1 MPLVRPAG
9 GARLCGLRPP
19 RAGLAKGGGEVRNL
33 KRISVLWLS
42 TCQERP
48 VGLVKAFDPAAGS
61 WTYYAGIGRG
71 WDEAADVREI
81 LAWGQKYEDLSV
93 LQAFLAETEPPASG
107 AWYEDVYGYPQCPHC
122 GYEWDSPAP
131 PGRFCP
137 HCGMR
142 LGPLRAGD
150 GKEECP

>member
-1 MPLVRPAG
+1 MRD
-9 GARLCGLRPP
+9 
-19 RAGLAKGGGEVRNL
+19 L

-48 VGLVKAFDPAAGS
+48 VGLVKAFDPAAGR

-71 WDEAADVREI
+71 WEEAADVREI
-81 LAWGQKYEDLSV
+81 LSWGQKYEDLSV
-93 LQAFLAETEPPASG
+93 LQAFLAETEPPAFD
-107 AWYEDVYGYPQCPHC
+107 AWYEDVYGFPQCPHC

-131 PGRFCP
+131 PGRSCP

>member
-1 MPLVRPAG
+1 M
-9 GARLCGLRPP
+9 
-19 RAGLAKGGGEVRNL
+19 NL
-33 KRISVLWLS
+33 ERISVLWLS

-48 VGLVKAFDPAAGS
+48 VGLVKAFDPVTGNRPAAGR
-61 WTYYAGIGRG
+61 WTYYVGIGRG

-81 LAWGQKYEDLSV
+81 LSWGQKYEDLSV
-93 LQAFLAETEPPASG
+93 LQAFLAETEPPGCS
-107 AWYEDVYGYPQCPHC
+107 
-122 GYEWDSPAP
+122 
-131 PGRFCP
+131 CP

>member
-1 MPLVRPAG
+1 MRD
-9 GARLCGLRPP
+9 
-19 RAGLAKGGGEVRNL
+19 L

-48 VGLVKAFDPAAGS
+48 VGLVKAFDPVTGNRPATRS

-93 LQAFLAETEPPASG
+93 LQA
-107 AWYEDVYGYPQCPHC
+107 
-122 GYEWDSPAP
+122 

>member
-1 MPLVRPAG
+1 M
-9 GARLCGLRPP
+9 
-19 RAGLAKGGGEVRNL
+19 RNL
-33 KRISVLWLS
+33 ERISVLWLS

-48 VGLVKAFDPAAGS
+48 VGLVKAFDPVTGDRPATRS

-81 LAWGQKYEDLSV
+81 LAWGQKFEDLSV
-93 LQAFLAETEPPASG
+93 LQAFLAETEPPASD

>member
-1 MPLVRPAG
+1 M
-9 GARLCGLRPP
+9 
-19 RAGLAKGGGEVRNL
+19 RNL
-33 KRISVLWLS
+33 ERISVLWLS

-48 VGLVKAFDPAAGS
+48 AGLVKAFDPATGC
-61 WTYYAGIGRG
+61 WTYYVGIGRG

-81 LAWGQKYEDLSV
+81 LAWGQKFEDLSV

-107 AWYEDVYGYPQCPHC
+107 AWYEDVYGFPQCPHR

>member
-1 MPLVRPAG
+1 M
-9 GARLCGLRPP
+9 
-19 RAGLAKGGGEVRNL
+19 
-33 KRISVLWLS
+33 
-42 TCQERP
+42 
-48 VGLVKAFDPAAGS
+48 GLVKAFDPAAGS
-61 WTYYAGIGRG
+61 WKFYAGIGRG

-93 LQAFLAETEPPASG
+93 LQAFLAETEPPAFD
-107 AWYEDVYGYPQCPHC
+107 AWYEDVYGFPQCPHC

>member
-1 MPLVRPAG
+1 M
-9 GARLCGLRPP
+9 
-19 RAGLAKGGGEVRNL
+19 RNL

-48 VGLVKAFDPAAGS
+48 VGLVKAFDPVTGS
-61 WTYYAGIGRG
+61 WQFYAGIGRG

-81 LAWGQKYEDLSV
+81 LSWGQKFEDLSV
-93 LQAFLAETEPPASG
+93 LRAFLAETEPPASD
-107 AWYEDVYGYPQCPHC
+107 AWYEDVYGFPQCPHC

-142 LGPLRAGD
+142 LGPLHAED

>member
-1 MPLVRPAG
+1 MSRE
-9 GARLCGLRPP
+9 
-19 RAGLAKGGGEVRNL
+19 K
-33 KRISVLWLS
+33 ISVLWLS
-42 TCQERP
+42 TGQERP
-48 VGLVKAFDPAAGS
+48 VGLVKAFDPVTGSRPAAGFDPVTGS
-61 WTYYAGIGRG
+61 RPAAGRGQFFAGIGRG

-81 LAWGQKYEDLSV
+81 LSWGQKYEDPAL
-93 LQAFLAETEPPASG
+93 LRDFLAEPSG
-107 AWYEDVYGYPQCPHC
+107 AWYVDAYGFPQCPHC

>member
-1 MPLVRPAG
+1 M
-9 GARLCGLRPP
+9 
-19 RAGLAKGGGEVRNL
+19 RNL

-48 VGLVKAFDPAAGS
+48 AGLVKAFDPATRS

-81 LAWGQKYEDLSV
+81 LAWGQKFEDLSV
-93 LQAFLAETEPPASG
+93 LQAFLAETEPPASD
-107 AWYEDVYGYPQCPHC
+107 AWYEDAYGFPQCPHC

-131 PGRFCP
+131 PGRSCP

>member
-1 MPLVRPAG
+1 MRD
-9 GARLCGLRPP
+9 
-19 RAGLAKGGGEVRNL
+19 L

-48 VGLVKAFDPAAGS
+48 VGLVKAFDPVTGNRPAAGR
-61 WTYYAGIGRG
+61 WTYYAGIGHG

-93 LQAFLAETEPPASG
+93 LQAFLAETEPPGCS
-107 AWYEDVYGYPQCPHC
+107 
-122 GYEWDSPAP
+122 
-131 PGRFCP
+131 CP